1 MQSKFINAGS
11 KRNRY
16 VILEEILEERKN
28 KAAKTEEYRNE
39 KLCLMELIET
49 LKKALKVRATSNMY
63 LFYFISI
70 CSYFFIKIFIQAV
83 YKAYFYVT
91 NFFCFST

>member
-11 KRNRY
+11 KRNKN

-39 KLCLMELIET
+39 KLCLMKELIET
-49 LKKALKVRATSNMY
+49 LKKKH
-63 LFYFISI
+63 
-70 CSYFFIKIFIQAV
+70 
-83 YKAYFYVT
+83 
-91 NFFCFST
+91 